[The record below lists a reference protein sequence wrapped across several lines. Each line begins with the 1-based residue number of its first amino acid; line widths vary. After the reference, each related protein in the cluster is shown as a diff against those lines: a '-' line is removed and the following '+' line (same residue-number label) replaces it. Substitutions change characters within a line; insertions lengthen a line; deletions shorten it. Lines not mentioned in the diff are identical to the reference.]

1 MSVEANINSIL
12 KELKGTKLICV
23 TKTVDPER
31 INEAIRA
38 GATIIGENRIQEFE
52 DKCDYLLPCK
62 KHFIGHLQTN
72 KTKKVVELFDLIQ
85 SVDSLKLAH
94 EIDQKAREAGK
105 VLDVYVQ
112 INIGS
117 EPQKYGFGLDEI
129 KQTIK
134 KVQTLENIQVTG
146 LMCIPPYVSP
156 EEARLYFR
164 KMKTLFDELQQE
176 NAGNINI
183 QELSM
188 GMSGDYQVAIE
199 EGATMVRIGS
209 AIFGDRGY

>member
-23 TKTVDPER
+23 TKTVDPEK

-105 VLDVYVQ
+105 VLDVYLQ

-156 EEARLYFR
+156 EEARLYFK

-209 AIFGDRGY
+209 AIFGDRRY